1 MGFNCGIVG
10 LPNVG
15 KSTLFNALTQTIAAQ
30 AANFPFCTIEPNTGR
45 VAVPDERLQKL
56 ADIVHPKSLVPTQ
69 LEFVDIAGLVK
80 GASKGEGLG
89 NQFLANIREVDA
101 IIHVLRC
108 FEDENI
114 THVEG
119 SVDPIRDAEI
129 VETELMIADL
139 ESLENA
145 ISDFANK
152 ETPEFAK
159 LQLYKDVTAK
169 YHPYIPKLSD
179 GLYDYIS
186 SQAFY
191 DDVSGESLFHNLKQI
206 YNKMLSF
213 KALGFPSLQETISQG
228 APMVQITNTNE
239 NKIDVNISFNDV
251 RREIENMSAL
261 PDVEIEEILHKID
274 ELEKI
279 VKSSDRKSK
288 KWENAKGVIKWIAD
302 KGVDVGI
309 ALLPL
314 LLQIK

>member
-1 MGFNCGIVG
+1 MGG
-10 LPNVG
+10 
-15 KSTLFNALTQTIAAQ
+15 
-30 AANFPFCTIEPNTGR
+30 NTM
-45 VAVPDERLQKL
+45 
-56 ADIVHPKSLVPTQ
+56 T
-69 LEFVDIAGLVK
+69 
-80 GASKGEGLG
+80 
-89 NQFLANIREVDA
+89 
-101 IIHVLRC
+101 
-108 FEDENI
+108 
-114 THVEG
+114 
-119 SVDPIRDAEI
+119 
-129 VETELMIADL
+129 TELLKIMKEDIKQCKDAQSSNKGTEKLYQTLIDKYNGIFEGFGKAAIEDSEFSYRPELNAIKEKLELIIATDKDKDPLFDFKVMYEEDL
-139 ESLENA
+139 ESLKNA
-145 ISDFANK
+145 ISDSANK

-179 GLYDYIS
+179 GLYFYIS

-191 DDVSGESLFHNLKQI
+191 DDVSGDSLFHNLRQV

-213 KALGFPSLQETISQG
+213 KALGFPSLQETIPQG

-239 NKIDVNISFNDV
+239 NKIDINISFNDV
-251 RREIENMSAL
+251 RRKIENMSAL
-261 PDVEIEEILHKID
+261 PDAEIEEILHKID